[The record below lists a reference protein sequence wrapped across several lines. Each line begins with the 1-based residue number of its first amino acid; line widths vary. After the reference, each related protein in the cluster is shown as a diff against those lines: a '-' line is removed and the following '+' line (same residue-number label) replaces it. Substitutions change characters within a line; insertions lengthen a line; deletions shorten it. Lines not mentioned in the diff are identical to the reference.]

1 MTDTDKQNC
10 HDMFCSLRGKNDKSS
25 CRETIYQFS

>member
-25 CRETIYQFS
+25 CR